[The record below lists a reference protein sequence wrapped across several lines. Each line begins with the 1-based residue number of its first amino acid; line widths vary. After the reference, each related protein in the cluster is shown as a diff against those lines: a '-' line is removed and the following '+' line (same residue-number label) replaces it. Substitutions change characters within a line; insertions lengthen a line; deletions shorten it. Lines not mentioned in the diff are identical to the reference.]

1 MGVPAPPSSIAY
13 KRRLYYLRTVLHPE
27 GYFDKAALRQRDPVL
42 YHHHLGQFEPD
53 EGSQPFPDNLG
64 LVERMYAD
72 IDWQIAY
79 QAVLDDQKL
88 PKQNRQGSVPRVKGQ
103 PQKKGVADSSTNHEE
118 NSPPFDMATNQPP
131 ASSDLTSWP
140 QQFPRQTREW
150 DRDSWEENDSDSE
163 DGDETGPEMLAAFSR
178 LMSRNSPSNLSQP
191 TAPRIQPPPEVS
203 PPPASAGPELS
214 IKQASPLSPY
224 NSPNTQYPPPR
235 TEITDNRTVGLSP
248 MSASTTSTP
257 PSPQLSA
264 ADLKELELDLI
275 QISERRFLAG
285 LDRDFDYSVVDDN
298 ELYDDIRACDDEVE
312 EAYFDSE
319 EPN

>member
-88 PKQNRQGSVPRVKGQ
+88 PKQNRQGSVPR
-103 PQKKGVADSSTNHEE
+103 
-118 NSPPFDMATNQPP
+118 PP